1 MANDVLR
8 ILAFGAHP
16 DDCYLK
22 MGGVAVKY
30 ARQGHKVKFVSVTN
44 GDTGHYALGGG
55 PLARRYYAE
64 AQRAAQL
71 AGVECE
77 VLDIHNGQLMPTLE
91 NRWWLV
97 RIIRDFQPDLVI
109 THRPND
115 YHPDHRYTGQLVH
128 DSAYTV
134 AIPNVQALTPHL
146 RYNPVIAYMSD
157 PFKKPYPFIP
167 DVVVGID
174 EVLEDKLDMLDCF
187 ATEMYEWLPYSEGA
201 EDQVPQDQ
209 AARRAWLRERW
220 APTFAE
226 VADQYRHVL
235 RDLYG
240 NARGARIA
248 YAEAFEACEY
258 GGPLTAHNIPIL
270 FPFFGGEQ

>member
-1 MANDVLR
+1 MADDALR

-22 MGGVAVKY
+22 VGGTAAKY
-30 ARQGHKVKFVSVTN
+30 ARQGHKVKFVSLTN

-64 AQRAAQL
+64 AQRAAQA
-71 AGVECE
+71 AGVACE

-128 DSAYTV
+128 DAAYTV
-134 AIPNVQALTPHL
+134 TIPNVQALTPHL
-146 RYNPVIAYMSD
+146 RYNPVIVYMSD
-157 PFKKPYPFIP
+157 PFQKPYPFTP
-167 DVVVGID
+167 DVVVDID
-174 EVLEDKLDMLDCF
+174 AVLEAKLDMLDCF
-187 ATEMYEWLPYSEGA
+187 ATEMYEWLPFNEGTA
-201 EDQVPQDQ
+201 DQVPQDTV
-209 AARRAWLRERW
+209 ARRAWLRERW

-226 VADQYRHVL
+226 VADRYRPVL
-235 RDLYG
+235 KCLYG
-240 NARGARIA
+240 KERGAQISH
-248 YAEAFEACEY
+248 AEAFEACEY
-258 GGPLTAHNIPIL
+258 GSPLTKDTIPIL
-270 FPFFGGEQ
+270 FPFYGGEK